1 MFGKKKEEEW
11 EYIGD
16 NYHLNDDGEV
26 EQKNNAEAN
35 TDELK
40 ELFRPYLDEDEQI
53 LWVMGNGNAH
63 AQHPIESEKARKV
76 SNVVKFTMVL
86 FVVGILITMV
96 GNGLIIVIGLLMVVP
111 YFLIGKLGPFV
122 IIALVVII
130 IIRLVKKGDKNLN
143 YAITDRRIITFAYSY
158 WAELSFND
166 ITDTKVHAGKGNV
179 GRITLKATRFEGN
192 RGNLIFIIP
201 NVYDPYRVKY
211 ILDKAIEKFKTDQYQ
226 V

>member
-1 MFGKKKEEEW
+1 M
-11 EYIGD
+11 
-16 NYHLNDDGEV
+16 
-26 EQKNNAEAN
+26 
-35 TDELK
+35 
-40 ELFRPYLDEDEQI
+40 DEDEQI

-111 YFLIGKLGPFV
+111 YILIDKLGPFV